1 MKCNVFRNII
11 VDGSDGFV
19 DSRVTRLVVYPP
31 HVSIEAVLSA
41 QIQAGIELFDSG
53 FTYSRGDNHSYTI
66 HRNDRGMHEEV
77 MTYLFSVPMHTSYGW
92 IKRKYQDMGFSVAGV
107 TVEEGSL

>member
-19 DSRVTRLVVYPP
+19 DSRVTRLIVYPP
-31 HVSIEAVLSA
+31 HVSIESVLSA

-53 FTYSRGDNHSYTI
+53 FTYSRGDTHCSTRHKHDKGI
-66 HRNDRGMHEEV
+66 HEEY
-77 MTYLFSVPMHTSYGW
+77 MAYLFSVPMHTSHTW
-92 IKRKYQDMGFSVAGV
+92 IKHKYRDMGFNIEDVE
-107 TVEEGSL
+107 VEEGSL